1 MRVGVIR
8 GDVPSPIFVSDLE
21 PTSQFNPP
29 TEPFG
34 QTRYISR
41 PNPTYLTNFL
51 AGVYYSDT
59 EDGTPSTLLP
69 IPSGKTGYGGVPA
82 GIQSSAAVTFPV
94 VVAGGSNTLLVK
106 NLSSAG
112 YTTATVASASYATM
126 SALLVA
132 INTALAVSKLVT
144 ATTDTATGTLV
155 VLQST
160 IPGVGSFIEIGAG
173 TLNGSL
179 NLSTSQTFTMPTAAT
194 IITDMNPVVVPP
206 ATGSINVSAANIL
219 TVLGASPAAANVV
232 NLIAPQFQETEVAI
246 QSYQHGNL
254 AGYLLPTW
262 NPNSRLL
269 PPITSGPAIQV
280 VQNDGV
286 TSFASSA
293 SAPLPMITAAVHNSP
308 NTGDIT
314 ITGVGLGNVESF
326 DSTQVTITG
335 VAGTAGVQAPYV
347 KLTQAQIV
355 NVVSD
360 GVALTGTF
368 DVTEGS
374 DVVIASLSQAGL
386 LVPGNSIVFAE
397 QPDTVY
403 YVSSVATVTIT
414 LDTEYT
420 GVSNAFSTATTP
432 KTKGV
437 VTNTSIVIPAVLLKS
452 TTGVA
457 LGVAG
462 STVMVKYDTFANSN
476 YGAAAIVSAPVNGI
490 VTVTGLTGQVP
501 AMVGKYLTLS
511 GAVWAG
517 NNGTFQITGYVS
529 ATSVLISNFNGV
541 AVSGLSWSEPAP
553 VPFIV
558 T

>member
-8 GDVPSPIFVSDLE
+8 GDVPSPIFVADLE

-41 PNPTYLTNFL
+41 PSPTALTYFL
-51 AGVYYSDT
+51 AGTYYSDT
-59 EDGTPSTLLP
+59 EDGAPTVTIP
-69 IPSGKTGYGGVPA
+69 IPAGKFGHGGVPA
-82 GIQSSAAVTFPV
+82 GVQSSAAVTFPV
-94 VVAGGSNTLLVK
+94 VVTGLNQTIMVK
-106 NLSSAG
+106 NVSTAG
-112 YTTATVASASYATM
+112 YTTATVATGSYATM

-132 INTALAVSKLVT
+132 INAALALSGLAT
-144 ATTDTATGTLV
+144 AQTDTTGTLV
-155 VLQST
+155 VIQST
-160 IPGVGSFIEIGAG
+160 IPGVGSFIELGAG
-173 TLNGSL
+173 TFNTLL
-179 NLSTSQTFTMPTAAT
+179 HFSTSQTFTMPSAAT
-194 IITDMNPVVVPP
+194 IITALNPVVVPP

-219 TVLGASPAAANVV
+219 SNVGASPAAANVA

-246 QSYQHGNL
+246 QSFQHGNL

-269 PPITSGPAIQV
+269 PAITSGPAIQV
-280 VQNDGV
+280 VQNDGT

-326 DSTQVTITG
+326 DGTVVTVTG
-335 VAGTAGVQAPYV
+335 AAGTAGITAPFV
-347 KLTQAQIV
+347 KLTQAQIIS
-355 NVVSD
+355 VVTD
-360 GVALTGTF
+360 GVILTGTF

-374 DVVIASLSQAGL
+374 AVVTASLSQAGL
-386 LVPGNSIVFAE
+386 LLVGNSIVFAS

-403 YVSSVATVTIT
+403 YVSSVSTVTVT
-414 LDTEYT
+414 LDTVYT
-420 GVSNAFSTATTP
+420 GVSNIATTATTP
-432 KTKGV
+432 KTAGV

-476 YGAAAIVSAPVNGI
+476 YGAAAIVSAPVNSI

-541 AVSGLSWSEPAP
+541 AATGLSWSEPAP